1 MLTSGAAVLS
11 GEGLDQYQISP
22 SGVACVASMKK
33 NFFTPRALQNKSLNQ
48 RMTQAQEI
56 ITYMK
61 GARALLIFF

>member
-11 GEGLDQYQISP
+11 GEGLDRYQINP

-48 RMTQAQEI
+48 RMTQAQ
-56 ITYMK
+56 
-61 GARALLIFF
+61 